1 MTSGV
6 QWTGLE
12 ELKAAMRALPRELAD
27 RAGGTVRQ
35 RAYAASARMQAA
47 YPVSGR
53 RKKTGGLRLRAGVD
67 TTEELSTFGIVAT
80 VRSRAKH
87 SHLWEFGTGLRV
99 TNKGHRTGQM
109 TPNRYGAPVA
119 VPTMMQERARMHDE
133 IVSIM
138 RTAGVQLEVV
148 ETT

>member
-6 QWTGLE
+6 QWTGLD
-12 ELKAAMRALPRELAD
+12 ELKAAMRELPRELAD

-35 RAYAASARMQAA
+35 RAYAASARTQAA

-67 TTEELSTFGIVAT
+67 VVEEHSTFGMVAT

-87 SHLWEFGTGLRV
+87 AHLWEFGTGNRV
-99 TNKGHRTGQM
+99 TNTGHRTGTM
-109 TPNRYGAPVA
+109 TPTRYGAPVA
-119 VPTMMQERARMHDE
+119 VPTNMQERARMYEE
-133 IVSIM
+133 IVAIM

-148 ETT
+148 ESA